1 MILQGNIGPAG
12 ATTASLGLGTP
23 QTLRLGN
30 MGDTIVSELHGR
42 YYEAVYRR
50 TLFTGATQAVVAT
63 QTVAGLTASTTGVP
77 VLYNPIG
84 NTMNLVLN
92 KVGIAN
98 LVAPALASVIGIATG
113 YNASTA
119 VSGTLTS
126 VTPKNRFIGLGASP
140 TGLMY
145 FSSAITLPTI
155 PTLDIVI
162 GTITTAVITTAP
174 VGPAWFVDLEG
185 SIILPPGA
193 YATIYTSTA
202 LAASSLLAS
211 FSWEE
216 VAV

>member
-1 MILQGNIGPAG
+1 MILQGNVGPAT
-12 ATTASLGLGTP
+12 ATASLGMGTP
-23 QTLRLGN
+23 QTVRLGN
-30 MGDTIVSELHGR
+30 MGEVVVSELHGR
-42 YYEAVYRR
+42 YYEAAYRR
-50 TLFTGATQAVVAT
+50 TLFTGATQAVIAT
-63 QTVAGLTASTTGVP
+63 GTAAGLTVSTTGVP

-84 NTMNLVLN
+84 NTVNLVLH
-92 KVGIAN
+92 KVAITN
-98 LVAPALASVIGIATG
+98 LVAPVAASAIGIATG

-126 VTPKNRFIGLGASP
+126 VTPKSRFIGQGANP

-145 FSSAITLPTI
+145 FSAAITLPTV
-155 PTLDIVI
+155 PTLDVVL
-162 GTITTAVITTAP
+162 GTITTAAITTTP
-174 VGPAWFVDLEG
+174 TGPSILVDLEG

-216 VAV
+216 VPL